1 MNSGGWRQVSQCLQL
16 HNKFGTSMATGKWV
30 DVRSTIQCVC
40 VLRERERGRERE
52 REFIVKTLR
61 CDFDNFSLEQSMGT
75 VAV

>member
-1 MNSGGWRQVSQCLQL
+1 MGRCEINNTV
-16 HNKFGTSMATGKWV
+16 
-30 DVRSTIQCVC
+30 CVC
-40 VLRERERGRERE
+40 FQRERERKRGRERERERE